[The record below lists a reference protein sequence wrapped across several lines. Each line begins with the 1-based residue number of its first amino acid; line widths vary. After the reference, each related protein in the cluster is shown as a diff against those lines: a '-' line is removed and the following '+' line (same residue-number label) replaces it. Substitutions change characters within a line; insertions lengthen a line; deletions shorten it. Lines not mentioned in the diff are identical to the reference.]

1 MSILSITRP
10 FARAFTLALPARLAI
25 FVVALVAAII
35 PMAGFAPEPDAVSK
49 KWELQPKF
57 GALRI
62 ATVEID
68 GSPRSF
74 LYMTYSVTNNT
85 QSDILFAPSFEL
97 TNDDGDVLKS
107 GSGVPGAATKAILAR
122 LNQPFLQDQI
132 SIVGNLLRGEENSK
146 DGLIV
151 WPLTDL
157 SVNEINV
164 YAAGFSGETKTIM
177 VPDRKTG
184 KDAAVSLRKS
194 VSLRYKLS
202 GELAGIG
209 AGDELPLAEKRWI
222 MR

>member
-1 MSILSITRP
+1 MQMSAVGHGIFGKGS
-10 FARAFTLALPARLAI
+10 RLACMLVA
-25 FVVALVAAII
+25 VVAMLGALL
-35 PMAGFAPEPDAVSK
+35 PMGGMAPEPDAVSK
-49 KWELQPKF
+49 KWELSAKF

-74 LYMTYSVTNNT
+74 LYLTYTVTNT
-85 QSDILFAPSFEL
+85 TPSDILFAPSFEL

-107 GSGVPGAATKAILAR
+107 GSGVPGAATKAILTR

-146 DGLIV
+146 DGLVV

-164 YAAGFSGETKTIM
+164 YAAGFSGETKAIV

-184 KDAAVSLRKS
+184 KDAVVSLRKS

-202 GELAGIG
+202 GQMSHIG
-209 AGDELPLAEKRWI
+209 AGEELPLAEKRWI